1 MRKEDDKFDMM
12 IKSILDEGQE
22 EVPAR
27 IWDSINSR
35 LDSIETP
42 VTEKKTKPV
51 IIWLRH
57 AGIGLTAAAAVTTAV
72 IFSGITGNDN
82 SIQDN
87 TLAVVESQ
95 HSVTDGTQDVMSPEK
110 VIMADAMTTCSVSG
124 KSHKYQPKGTTNNI
138 PDNLPVT
145 SITMAEAALDADVS
159 ENEAAI
165 EIDKEETTASEEKV
179 PADGK
184 SAEKKRHN
192 TDSSYLL
199 DNPFDDFPEDEDT
212 GKNRVK
218 TSLAIFGNATSN
230 SNAERHKD
238 LSFRAP
244 GAPAKSTVTESGDSR
259 YGIPVSFGIGTKLLF
274 TKHWSMSIGLN
285 YTFLSRTFDGNFY
298 DVKEDGTYT
307 NTHFTDI
314 RNTQNYIGIPLN
326 VYYSVIQGRFVDFY
340 AYAGG
345 SAEYCLNNKY
355 NMSSAEG
362 NFIHKGDA
370 GSFQFSANIGIG
382 VEFIIAQRLGIYID
396 PSVRYYFR
404 NSKAPKSIRTDQPL
418 MLAFEAGLRIRF

>member
-1 MRKEDDKFDMM
+1 MHKEDDKFDMM
-12 IKSILDEGQE
+12 IRSILDEGQE

-27 IWDSINSR
+27 VWDSINSR

-51 IIWLRH
+51 IIWLRNT
-57 AGIGLTAAAAVTTAV
+57 GIGLAAAAAVATAV
-72 IFSGITGNDN
+72 IFNGINKSNT
-82 SIQDN
+82 ILQDN
-87 TLAVVESQ
+87 TIAVVENPDKGF
-95 HSVTDGTQDVMSPEK
+95 DGPLDSISPEK
-110 VIMADAMTTCSVSG
+110 AIMADAMATCPVSG
-124 KSHKYQPKGTTNNI
+124 KSHKYIQKGNSHNI

-145 SITMAEAALDADVS
+145 SITMAEAALDA
-159 ENEAAI
+159 EASDNNSTTGI
-165 EIDKEETTASEEKV
+165 NKEETTASEKKV
-179 PADGK
+179 PTD
-184 SAEKKRHN
+184 SQSSEKKRHN
-192 TDSSYLL
+192 TDSDYIL
-199 DNPFDDFPEDEDT
+199 DNPFDDFPEETDSA
-212 GKNRVK
+212 KHKVK
-218 TSLAIFGNATSN
+218 AALTISGNANSN
-230 SNAERHKD
+230 SNSERAKD
-238 LSFRAP
+238 LVFRAP
-244 GAPAKSTVTESGDSR
+244 GVPSKSTVTESGDSR
-259 YGIPVSFGIGTKLLF
+259 YGIPLSFGIGTRLTF
-274 TKHWSMSIGLN
+274 TKHWSMSIGIN

-326 VYYSVIQGRFVDFY
+326 IYYSVVQGRFVDFY

-355 NMSSAEG
+355 NMSSTDG
-362 NFIHKGDA
+362 NLTHKGDA

-404 NSKAPKSIRTDQPL
+404 NSRAPKSIRTDQPL

>member
-1 MRKEDDKFDMM
+1 MHKEDDKFDMM
-12 IKSILDEGQE
+12 IRSILDEGQE

-42 VTEKKTKPV
+42 ATEKKTKPV
-51 IIWLRH
+51 IIWLRN
-57 AGIGLTAAAAVTTAV
+57 AGVGLAAAAAVATAV
-72 IFSGITGNDN
+72 IFSGINKNDTLL
-82 SIQDN
+82 QDN
-87 TLAVVESQ
+87 TIAVVETPHKELNEPSY
-95 HSVTDGTQDVMSPEK
+95 STSPEK
-110 VIMADAMTTCSVSG
+110 AILADAMATGSVSG

-145 SITMAEAALDADVS
+145 SITMTEAALDADAS
-159 ENEAAI
+159 ENGAAI

-184 SAEKKRHN
+184 SAEKKRHD
-192 TDSSYLL
+192 TDSSYLP

-259 YGIPVSFGIGTKLLF
+259 YGIPVSFGIGAKLLF

-326 VYYSVIQGRFVDFY
+326 IYYSVVQGRFVDFY

-355 NMSSAEG
+355 NMSSTDG
-362 NFIHKGDA
+362 NLTHKGDA

-396 PSVRYYFR
+396 PSIRYYFR
-404 NSKAPKSIRTDQPL
+404 NSRAPKSIRTDQPL

>member
-12 IKSILDEGQE
+12 VRSILDNGQE

-27 IWDSINSR
+27 VWDSVNSR
-35 LDSIETP
+35 LDSIDTP
-42 VTEKKTKPV
+42 VIDKNTKPL
-51 IIWLRH
+51 IIWLKNT
-57 AGIGLTAAAAVTTAV
+57 GIGLAAAAAVTTSV
-72 IFSGITGNDN
+72 IFSGITRNDD

-87 TLAVVESQ
+87 TLAVVEPQ
-95 HSVTDGTQDVMSPEK
+95 HSVTDGNQDGMSPEK
-110 VIMADAMTTCSVSG
+110 VIIADAMATGSVSG
-124 KSHKYQPKGTTNNI
+124 KSHKYQPKGSTNNI

-145 SITMAEAALDADVS
+145 SITMAEASLDADAP
-159 ENEAAI
+159 ENEDAI
-165 EIDKEETTASEEKV
+165 EINKEETTASEGKA

-184 SAEKKRHN
+184 SVESKRLN
-192 TDSSYLL
+192 TDNDYIL
-199 DNPFDDFPEDEDT
+199 DNPFDDFPEDENT
-212 GKNRVK
+212 EKKRIK

-230 SNAERHKD
+230 SNAERLRD

-244 GAPAKSTVTESGDSR
+244 GAPAKSTVTESGDSK
-259 YGIPVSFGIGTKLLF
+259 YGIPVSFGIGAKLLF

-314 RNTQNYIGIPLN
+314 HNTQNYIGIPLN
-326 VYYSVIQGRFVDFY
+326 VYYSVIQGSFVDFY

-362 NFIHKGDA
+362 NFTHKGDA

-382 VEFIIAQRLGIYID
+382 VEFIIAQRFGIYID

-404 NSKAPKSIRTDQPL
+404 NSRAPKSIRTDQPL